1 MKLAKAKEYFELGL
15 ITSMSAVNAGSEGG
29 WILCIESTSSSWGN
43 TLQTA
48 LGDEKIYATLD
59 SLNRDVERII
69 GARAE
74 IWAYR
79 L

>member
-1 MKLAKAKEYFELGL
+1 MKLAKAKEYFELGV
-15 ITSMSAVNAGSEGG
+15 ITSMSAVSLGAAGG
-29 WILCIESTSSSWGN
+29 WILCVESKSNAWGN

-48 LGDEKIYATLD
+48 LGEDKVYATLD

-69 GARAE
+69 GSQPDT
-74 IWAYR
+74 WAYR

>member
-1 MKLAKAKEYFELGL
+1 MKLAKAKEYFDLGV
-15 ITSMSAVNAGSEGG
+15 ITSLSAVSAGSEGG
-29 WILCIESTSSSWGN
+29 WMLCIESKSNAWGN

-48 LGDEKIYATLD
+48 LGEDKIYATLD

-69 GARAE
+69 GTSPE